1 MTLPD
6 WLSPPV
12 IGAILFATAMLVAAP
27 GLIGVLRATGLS
39 ERIAERLQTR
49 GRDDLAIR
57 RNRPRKETP
66 LVDKVAEAASRVVP
80 TNEEQ
85 LSVVKHRLMR
95 AGYTH
100 PKALEIFFAARL
112 AAVVLP
118 QLVLF
123 FALPWIEGQSLPD
136 WFPLAASILLAVAG
150 FQLPSTLVNRRI
162 EARERECSNG
172 FPDMMDLLVAC
183 VEAGLSLDAAVIRVS
198 EELAIRHRE
207 LSLQLKTL
215 GLEMRAGR
223 SRKAAWRSF
232 ADRIGLEEASSLATM
247 LRQAEEMG
255 TSLGETLRIFS
266 SDMRQRRI
274 LMAEEKAMA
283 LPAKMTV
290 PLIVF
295 VFPVLLGVLV
305 LPAVIRFQYIGY

>member
-1 MTLPD
+1 MPD
-6 WLSPPV
+6 WLSPPLL
-12 IGAILFATAMLVAAP
+12 GAFLFIAAMLLAAP
-27 GLIGVLRATGLS
+27 GLIGILRSSGMTDRISQRLS
-39 ERIAERLQTR
+39 GRHGDRPLRSGMSAENSP
-49 GRDDLAIR
+49 GFVEKFAD
-57 RNRPRKETP
+57 
-66 LVDKVAEAASRVVP
+66 AAKGVVP
-80 TNEEQ
+80 TNSEQ
-85 LSVVKHRLMR
+85 LSLVKHRLMR
-95 AGYTH
+95 AGYTNS
-100 PKALEIFFAARL
+100 KSLEIFFGVRF
-112 AAVVLP
+112 AAVILP
-118 QLVLF
+118 QIALL
-123 FALPWIEGQSLPD
+123 FALPWLQSFDLED
-136 WFPLAASILLAVAG
+136 WFPVAISILFAVLG
-150 FQLPSTLVNRRI
+150 FMLPMIIVNRRI

-183 VEAGLSLDAAVIRVS
+183 VEAGMSLDAAVMRVS
-198 EELAIRHRE
+198 DELTMRHPE

-232 ADRIGLEEASSLATM
+232 ADRIGLEEAGSLATM

-274 LMAEEKAMA
+274 LLAEEKAMA

-295 VFPVLLGVLV
+295 VFPVLLGVLI

>member
-1 MTLPD
+1 MMIHDFDMARFLLGEEPVRVHAVGASLIDPAIGEAGDVDTADQSCSAGNLP
-6 WLSPPV
+6 
-12 IGAILFATAMLVAAP
+12 
-27 GLIGVLRATGLS
+27 
-39 ERIAERLQTR
+39 
-49 GRDDLAIR
+49 
-57 RNRPRKETP
+57 
-66 LVDKVAEAASRVVP
+66 
-80 TNEEQ
+80 
-85 LSVVKHRLMR
+85 HRLNPVGIVPRLLSTLLGVVGGGVMAALFGYVALFLLGDENEKR
-95 AGYTH
+95 FRLGLAG
-100 PKALEIFFAARL
+100 I
-112 AAVVLP
+112 V
-118 QLVLF
+118 
-123 FALPWIEGQSLPD
+123 
-136 WFPLAASILLAVAG
+136 AVAG

-255 TSLGETLRIFS
+255 TSLGETLRICS

>member
-1 MTLPD
+1 MPD
-6 WLSPPV
+6 WLTPPI
-12 IGAILFATAMLVAAP
+12 IGTVLFVTAMLVAAP
-27 GLIGVLRATGLS
+27 GLIGVMRATGLS
-39 ERIAERLQTR
+39 ERISDRLQKR
-49 GRDDLAIR
+49 QGEDMSLR
-57 RNRPRKETP
+57 RNRAKARTP
-66 LVDKVAEAASRVVP
+66 LIDKVADAAKGVVP
-80 TNEEQ
+80 TNAEQ
-85 LSVVKHRLMR
+85 LSLVKHRLMR

-100 PKALEIFFAARL
+100 PKALEIFFATRL
-112 AAVVLP
+112 AAVILP
-118 QLVLF
+118 QIALF
-123 FALPWIEGQSLPD
+123 LALPWIEARDLPQ
-136 WFPLAASILLAVAG
+136 WFPLAASGLLAAFG
-150 FQLPSTLVNRRI
+150 FQFPASMVGRRI
-162 EARERECSNG
+162 EARERQCSNG

-198 EELAIRHRE
+198 DELEIRHRE

-223 SRKAAWRSF
+223 SRKAAWRGF

>member
-1 MTLPD
+1 MPD
-6 WLSPPV
+6 WLSPPLL
-12 IGAILFATAMLVAAP
+12 GAFLFIAAMLLAAP
-27 GLIGVLRATGLS
+27 GLIGILRSSGMTDRISQRLTGRHGDRPLRS
-39 ERIAERLQTR
+39 GMSAEHSP
-49 GRDDLAIR
+49 GFVEKFAD
-57 RNRPRKETP
+57 
-66 LVDKVAEAASRVVP
+66 AAKGVVP
-80 TNEEQ
+80 TNSEQ
-85 LSVVKHRLMR
+85 LSLVKHRLMR
-95 AGYTH
+95 AGYTNS
-100 PKALEIFFAARL
+100 KSLEIFFGVRF
-112 AAVVLP
+112 AAVILP
-118 QLVLF
+118 QIALL
-123 FALPWIEGQSLPD
+123 FALPWLQSFDLED
-136 WFPLAASILLAVAG
+136 WFPVAISILFAVLG
-150 FQLPSTLVNRRI
+150 FMLPMIIVNRRI

-183 VEAGLSLDAAVIRVS
+183 VEAGMSLDAAVMRVS
-198 EELAIRHRE
+198 DELTMRHPE

-232 ADRIGLEEASSLATM
+232 ADRIGLEEAGSLATM

-274 LMAEEKAMA
+274 LLAEEKAMA

-295 VFPVLLGVLV
+295 VFPVLLGVLI
-305 LPAVIRFQYIGY
+305 LPTVIRFQYIGY